1 MSTWTREQ
9 IIEPIVQQVAID
21 SSVPTEEA
29 TRLLADWDVEPY
41 VVDGQLAGVAVLNGT
56 EIHAAVRPEWRRR
69 ALSRGRLRA
78 FLGPMVERL
87 CYLTT
92 RVQLGLDESFVR
104 RVGFKPTWAD
114 GEFQYFM
121 LTGDPFAKE

>member
-1 MSTWTREQ
+1 MWSREE
-9 IIEPIVQQVAID
+9 IIEPIVQQVSVD
-21 SSVPTEEA
+21 SGVSTDEA
-29 TRLLADWDVEPY
+29 AKMLAEWDVEPY
-41 VVDGQLAGVAVLNGT
+41 VVDGQLAGVAMLSGT

-78 FLGPMVERL
+78 FLLPMVERL

-92 RVQLGLDESFVR
+92 RVEHGNDTSFVS
-104 RVGFKPTWAD
+104 RVGFKPTWND
-114 GEFQYFM
+114 DQFQYFM